1 MYYELA
7 IKVTI
12 QDKKGND
19 KEVKERYITDCELF
33 AECEQKGLELT
44 NGEGDVCE
52 IRRSNVIEIIKQKEN
67 DEESYFKAKVV
78 SISIAEDGSEKETTY
93 FQLVAAKDVKQATE
107 RVLEALKQGLD
118 DMRLDAINKTK
129 ILSII

>member
-19 KEVKERYITDCELF
+19 KEVKEKYITDCELF
-33 AECEQKGLELT
+33 AEAEQKGLELT
-44 NGEGDVCE
+44 NSEGDVCE

-67 DEESYFKAKVV
+67 DEESYFKA
-78 SISIAEDGSEKETTY
+78 EDGSEKETTY
-93 FQLVAAKDVKQATE
+93 FQLVAAEDVKQATE

-118 DMRLDAINKTK
+118 YMRLDAINKTK
-129 ILSII
+129 ILDLI